1 MKKNILISILGLLAV
16 GLTSCMDTLD
26 THPNDFFDEETVWSS
41 FATANAFVNG
51 AYAQVLAESSNS
63 DGSGMW
69 AGNGV
74 ATFWECRTPN
84 SVRCSEVGEGPD
96 KFTFET
102 NITPSFN
109 YGVNYSN
116 SLRKCNLIIEKAGA
130 SEVMSEAEKTQL
142 VAEGKFLR
150 AMIFFDQTRKMGRF
164 LPIMQVFSQSD
175 TITAK
180 EIRMTS
186 SIDESYQI
194 VVNDFEDAVAGLP
207 LTAKSGRA
215 NKYAAETML
224 SEACLQ
230 AYAYTQDE
238 KYLDKAIAAAEDVV
252 AHNQLSSDYAGMF
265 NGKNSYDPEILLGYY
280 YLKEDT
286 YVSSFCELINV
297 GANIQSPELEEALCE
312 TPWVSPSGGPT
323 WMGWGIFWPTQ
334 DLVDQYLA
342 IDEKTKEALPWW
354 ETSQW
359 KDNVIEKDP
368 SSVTE
373 PGQVDQYTG
382 TSGFTRHIPSSGD
395 FKNVNVGYPQFTR
408 YAELKAD
415 RTDTRNISELMYQN
429 RDKRFYSS
437 VVYDHSQFLGETM
450 DMNINGNA
458 SIGVRCMYGNLENGG
473 YYNTVTNYYWRK
485 CVPDDISCMYYG
497 EQVDYHYCIVRTAM
511 AYLNL
516 AEAYLCKKNLPKAL
530 EALNATRTIH
540 GGLPESKASSIE
552 EAWTDYIREH
562 NVELCNESA
571 HCYFSYL
578 RWGKYGG
585 AANAGRPGGDVIAAL
600 EAPVHKVMI
609 SRDRSKV
616 LISQVTLENVSNRKF
631 TTKRYLLPIQQ
642 SFLDTRE
649 AYGLDC
655 EQNPGW

>member
-1 MKKNILISILGLLAV
+1 MNKVLFISILGLLAAGV
-16 GLTSCMDTLD
+16 TSCVDTLD

-41 FATANAFVNG
+41 YSTASAFVNG
-51 AYAQVLAESSNS
+51 AYAQVLTEPSNS
-63 DGSGMW
+63 DYSGMW
-69 AGNGV
+69 AGNGA

-96 KFTFET
+96 NFTFES
-102 NITPSFN
+102 NITPSFD

-116 SLRKCNLIIEKAGA
+116 SLRKCNIIIEKAAA
-130 SEVMSEAEKTQL
+130 SEVLSDEEKTQL
-142 VAEGKFLR
+142 VADGKFLR

-164 LPIMQVFSQSD
+164 LPIMQVFSQTD
-175 TITAK
+175 TAVANSLK
-180 EIRMTS
+180 MTS
-186 SIDESYQI
+186 SIEESYEI
-194 VVNDFEDAVAGLP
+194 VVKDFEDATAGLP
-207 LTAKSGRA
+207 VSAKAGRA

-230 AYAYTQDE
+230 AYAYTKDT

-252 AHNQLSSDYAGMF
+252 ANTSLSTDYAGMF

-286 YVSSFCELINV
+286 YVSSFCELIDV

-312 TPWVSPSGGPT
+312 TPWANPSGGPT

-334 DLVDQYLA
+334 DLVDQYLV
-342 IDEKTKEALPWW
+342 IDEKTGEALPWW

-359 KDNVIEKDP
+359 KENVIENNPD
-368 SSVTE
+368 SVTE
-373 PGQVDQYTG
+373 PGQVDQYAG
-382 TSGFTRHIPSSGD
+382 TSGFVRHIPTSGD
-395 FKNVNVGYPQFTR
+395 FTNVNTGYPLFTR
-408 YAELKAD
+408 YSELKSG

-429 RDKRFYSS
+429 RDKRFYCS

-450 DMNINGNA
+450 DMNLNGNA
-458 SIGVRCMYGNLENGG
+458 STGVRCMYGNLENGG

-485 CVPDDISCMYYG
+485 CVPEDISCMYYG
-497 EQVDYHYCIVRTAM
+497 EQIDYHFNIVRAAM
-511 AYLNL
+511 AHLNL
-516 AEAYLCKKNLPKAL
+516 AEAYLCKSNLSKAL
-530 EALNATRTIH
+530 EALNATRTVH
-540 GGLPESKASSIE
+540 GGLPESKARTID
-552 EAWTDYIREH
+552 EAWADYIRER
-562 NVELCNESA
+562 NIELCNESS
-571 HCYFSYL
+571 HCYFAYL

-585 AANAGRPGGDVIAAL
+585 AANTGRPAGDVVAAL

-631 TTKRYLLPIQQ
+631 TTKRYLLPILQ

-649 AYGLDC
+649 AYGLDH